1 MSTLRDVAKLAGV
14 SVTTASIV
22 ATGKSEERRISPE
35 TTQKVMTAMQ
45 QLQYRPNQTAR
56 LLRERAASH
65 PIIGF
70 YWPLDYRTNLLGSR
84 LSNLNSVLL
93 EDQLGYELVVQ
104 TYINNRIED
113 FIGPV
118 LKGRYD
124 GVIIGAASER
134 DLAQLTQLDI
144 SVPVILLNRD
154 SNKYSTVGANNSQM
168 GMQVAALL
176 QQKGYRKCA
185 VVKTIDRY
193 MGATGRT
200 KAFLY
205 ACRQLKIEILP
216 EWMFSGNNTITGGAE
231 ATEEYCALSNR
242 PNVIFYEADCMAQGG
257 LFTLQR
263 MGLSV
268 PDDVEII
275 SIGIQASETMQYLN
289 PPISCVS
296 IPSNVDR
303 LAMST
308 MARIL
313 KERPSEPLHV
323 ELEPL
328 VQLRGSFIL

>member
-1 MSTLRDVAKLAGV
+1 MSTLRDVAQLAGV

-22 ATGKSEERRISPE
+22 ATGKSDERRISAE
-35 TTQKVMTAMQ
+35 TTQKVMDAMQ
-45 QLQYRPNQTAR
+45 QLKYRPNQTAR
-56 LLRERAASH
+56 LLRERAVSH
-65 PIIGF
+65 PVIGF
-70 YWPLDYRTNLLGSR
+70 YWPLDYRTNLLGAR
-84 LSNLNSVLL
+84 LSHLNSVVL
-93 EDQLGYELVVQ
+93 EEQLGYELVVQ
-104 TYINNRIED
+104 TYVNNRIED

-134 DLAQLTQLDI
+134 DLAQLAVLDI

-154 SNKYSTVGANNSQM
+154 SNKYSTVGANNAQM

-185 VVKTIDRY
+185 VVKTADRY
-193 MGATGRT
+193 VGVTGRT

-205 ACRQLKIEILP
+205 ACKQLKIEVLP
-216 EWMFSGNNTITGGAE
+216 EWTFSGTNSITGGAE
-231 ATEEYCALSNR
+231 ATEEYCNLSD
-242 PNVIFYEADCMAQGG
+242 PPKVIFYETDCMAQGG
-257 LFTLQR
+257 LFTLQNA
-263 MGLSV
+263 GLSV
-268 PDDVEII
+268 PEDVEII

-296 IPSNVDR
+296 IPPHVDR

-308 MARIL
+308 MTRIL
-313 KERPSEPLHV
+313 QERPSEPLHV

-328 VQLRGSFIL
+328 VQLRGSFVL